1 MGRGWEEDMRTYLSA
16 ALLLSLAAASYGAQP
31 DCQAG
36 ERYLAAARD
45 KSAASD
51 FNEAADLAQSAVD
64 ACPSYGGYEL
74 LGESRA
80 QSLSRPDHVRAVDAF
95 VSAHELASSDT
106 ERARTLYQYARLLNL
121 DGDPQN
127 AYPLIKDAKGLDPGN
142 ADIAALARKIEQR
155 INNPT
160 KEQIVR
166 GLWDSMYKPLRVASI
181 KTAHSTAESAPASTP
196 ASVPTSNV
204 ASVSIPIN
212 FELGTTMVDE
222 RTRANI
228 AVLAEA
234 LADPTYTQ
242 QHFTFVGH
250 ADVRGVEPNNIVLS
264 KRRAEAMA
272 QAVVLLQPSLQ
283 GRIDIIG
290 RGSSEPIDPGHDE
303 DAYRT
308 NRRLQVLLK

>member
-1 MGRGWEEDMRTYLSA
+1 MRIYVALALSM
-16 ALLLSLAAASYGAQP
+16 SLVGVSYAAQP

-36 ERYLAAARD
+36 ERYLVAARD

-51 FNEAADLAQSAVD
+51 FNEAAELAQSSIE
-64 ACPSYGGYEL
+64 ACPGYAGYEL

-80 QSLSRPDHVRAVDAF
+80 QSLSRADHVRAVDAF
-95 VSAHELASSDT
+95 VSAHELASSDA
-106 ERARTLYQYARLLNL
+106 ERAHTLYQYARLLNL

-127 AYPLIKDAKGLDPGN
+127 AYPLIKDARALDPN
-142 ADIAALARKIEQR
+142 DADIAALAGKIEQR

-166 GLWDSMYKPLRVASI
+166 GLWDSMYKPLRVASS
-181 KTAHSTAESAPASTP
+181 KPVHSTAQSAPASAP
-196 ASVPTSNV
+196 VSVPTSNV

-212 FELGTTMVDE
+212 FQLGTTLVDD

-234 LADPTYTQ
+234 LADPAYAQ

-283 GRIDIIG
+283 GRIDVIG

-303 DAYRT
+303 DAYRA

>member
-1 MGRGWEEDMRTYLSA
+1 MKAYLAMALLMAAVGTSA
-16 ALLLSLAAASYGAQP
+16 AAQTDCEAGA
-31 DCQAG
+31 
-36 ERYLAAARD
+36 RYLAAAQE

-64 ACPSYGGYEL
+64 SCPTYAGYEA
-74 LGESRA
+74 LGEARA
-80 QSLSRPDHVRAVDAF
+80 QSLNRTDHIRAVDAF
-95 VSAHELASSDT
+95 VSAHEQASSDS

-127 AYPLIKDAKGLDPGN
+127 AYPLIKDAKALDPDN
-142 ADIAALARKIEQR
+142 SDIATLAGKIEQR

-166 GLWDSMYKPLRVASI
+166 GLWDSMYKPLRVAKI
-181 KTAHSTAESAPASTP
+181 KSVHPGSDPLPATF
-196 ASVPTSNV
+196 PTSNV

-212 FELGTTMVDE
+212 FELGTTMVDD
-222 RTRANI
+222 RTRSNI

-234 LADPTYTQ
+234 LADPAYAQ

-250 ADVRGVEPNNIVLS
+250 ADARGVEPNNVVLS

-272 QAVVLLQPSLQ
+272 QAVVLLQPSLR
-283 GRIDIIG
+283 GRIDVIG
-290 RGSSEPIDPGHDE
+290 RGSSEPIDAGHDE
-303 DAYRT
+303 NAYRA

>member
-1 MGRGWEEDMRTYLSA
+1 MRIYVA
-16 ALLLSLAAASYGAQP
+16 VALLMSLAGASYGAAQP

-64 ACPSYGGYEL
+64 ACPSYAGYEL

-95 VSAHELASSDT
+95 VSAHELASSDP
-106 ERARTLYQYARLLNL
+106 ERAHTLYQYARLLNL

-142 ADIAALARKIEQR
+142 ADIAALAGKIEQR

-181 KTAHSTAESAPASTP
+181 KTVHSTAESAP

-234 LADPTYTQ
+234 LADPTYAQ

-272 QAVVLLQPSLQ
+272 QAVVRLQPSLQ
-283 GRIDIIG
+283 GRIDVVG

-303 DAYRT
+303 DAYRA

>member
-1 MGRGWEEDMRTYLSA
+1 MRVYVA
-16 ALLLSLAAASYGAQP
+16 VALLMSVAGASYGAQP

-36 ERYLAAARD
+36 ERYLAAGRD

-64 ACPSYGGYEL
+64 ACPSYAGYEL

-95 VSAHELASSDT
+95 VSAHELASSDS
-106 ERARTLYQYARLLNL
+106 ERAHTLYQYARLLNQ

-142 ADIAALARKIEQR
+142 PDIAALAGKIEQR

-181 KTAHSTAESAPASTP
+181 KTVHSTAEAAPA
-196 ASVPTSNV
+196 AVPTSNV

-234 LADPTYTQ
+234 LADPTYAQ

-272 QAVVLLQPSLQ
+272 QAVVVLQPSLQ
-283 GRIDIIG
+283 GRIDVIG

-303 DAYRT
+303 SAYRA

>member
-1 MGRGWEEDMRTYLSA
+1 VRIYL
-16 ALLLSLAAASYGAQP
+16 ALALMMAFAGASYAAQP

-36 ERYLAAARD
+36 ERYLTAARA
-45 KSAASD
+45 KSATSD
-51 FNEAADLAQSAVD
+51 FSEAADLAQTAVD
-64 ACPSYGGYEL
+64 ACPSYAGYEL

-80 QSLSRPDHVRAVDAF
+80 QSLSRADHARAVDAF
-95 VSAHELASSDT
+95 VSAHELASSDP
-106 ERARTLYQYARLLNL
+106 ERAHTLYQYARLLNL

-127 AYPLIKDAKGLDPGN
+127 AYPLIKDAKALDPN
-142 ADIAALARKIEQR
+142 DADIAALGAKIEQR

-181 KTAHSTAESAPASTP
+181 KTAHSTAESAPASAPVP
-196 ASVPTSNV
+196 ASGA

-234 LADPTYTQ
+234 LADPTYAQ

-272 QAVVLLQPSLQ
+272 QAVVLLQPSLH
-283 GRIDIIG
+283 GRIDVVG

-303 DAYRT
+303 EAYRA

>member
-1 MGRGWEEDMRTYLSA
+1 
-16 ALLLSLAAASYGAQP
+16 
-31 DCQAG
+31 
-36 ERYLAAARD
+36 
-45 KSAASD
+45 
-51 FNEAADLAQSAVD
+51 
-64 ACPSYGGYEL
+64 
-74 LGESRA
+74 
-80 QSLSRPDHVRAVDAF
+80 VRAVDAF
-95 VSAHELASSDT
+95 VSAHELASSDP
-106 ERARTLYQYARLLNL
+106 ERAHTLYQYARLLNL

-127 AYPLIKDAKGLDPGN
+127 AYPLIKDAKALDPN
-142 ADIAALARKIEQR
+142 DADIAALAGKIEQR
-155 INNPT
+155 IDNPT

-181 KTAHSTAESAPASTP
+181 KTVHSVAESAPASAP
-196 ASVPTSNV
+196 ASVPASSA

-234 LADPTYTQ
+234 LADPTYAQ

-283 GRIDIIG
+283 GRIDVVG
-290 RGSSEPIDPGHDE
+290 RGSAEPIDPGHDE
-303 DAYRT
+303 DAYRA

>member
-1 MGRGWEEDMRTYLSA
+1 MKMYIA
-16 ALLLSLAAASYGAQP
+16 VALLLPAIGTAPAAQT
-31 DCQAG
+31 DCEAG
-36 ERYLAAARD
+36 GRYLAAAQE

-51 FNEAADLAQSAVD
+51 FNEAANLAQSAVD
-64 ACPSYGGYEL
+64 SCPNYVGYEA
-74 LGESRA
+74 LGEARA
-80 QSLSRPDHVRAVDAF
+80 QSLSRTDHAQAVDAF
-95 VSAHELASSDT
+95 VSAHERASTDA

-127 AYPLIKDAKGLDPGN
+127 AYPLIKDAKALDPDN
-142 ADIAALARKIEQR
+142 SDIATLAGKIEQR

-166 GLWDSMYKPLRVASI
+166 GLWDSMYKPLRVATI
-181 KTAHSTAESAPASTP
+181 KSAQPSGGPAPAP
-196 ASVPTSNV
+196 VQTSNV

-212 FELGTTMVDE
+212 FELGTTMVDD

-234 LADPTYTQ
+234 LADPAYAQ

-250 ADVRGVEPNNIVLS
+250 ADIRGVEPNNVVLS
-264 KRRAEAMA
+264 KRRAEAMS

-283 GRIDIIG
+283 GRIDVIG
-290 RGSSEPIDPGHDE
+290 RGSSDPIDPGHDE
-303 DAYRT
+303 NAYRA

>member
-1 MGRGWEEDMRTYLSA
+1 MRIYVALALSM
-16 ALLLSLAAASYGAQP
+16 SLVGVSYAAQP

-36 ERYLAAARD
+36 ERYLVAARD

-51 FNEAADLAQSAVD
+51 FNEAADLAQSSIE
-64 ACPSYGGYEL
+64 ACPSYAGYEL
-74 LGESRA
+74 LGEARA

-95 VSAHELASSDT
+95 VSAHELASSDA
-106 ERARTLYQYARLLNL
+106 ERAHTLYQYARLLNL

-127 AYPLIKDAKGLDPGN
+127 AYPLIKDARALDPN
-142 ADIAALARKIEQR
+142 DADIAALAGKIEQR

-166 GLWDSMYKPLRVASI
+166 GLWDSMYKPLRVASL
-181 KTAHSTAESAPASTP
+181 KPVHSTAQSSAASAPASAP
-196 ASVPTSNV
+196 ASVPTSNA

-212 FELGTTMVDE
+212 FQLGTTLVDD

-234 LADPTYTQ
+234 LADPAYAQ

-264 KRRAEAMA
+264 KRRAETMV

-283 GRIDIIG
+283 GRIDVIG

-303 DAYRT
+303 DAYRA

>member
-1 MGRGWEEDMRTYLSA
+1 MRAYLAISLLISA
-16 ALLLSLAAASYGAQP
+16 AGAAAAAPS
-31 DCQAG
+31 DCEDG
-36 ERYLAAARD
+36 GRYLAAAQE
-45 KSAASD
+45 KFAASE
-51 FNEAADLAQSAVD
+51 FSEAAELAQSAVD
-64 ACPSYGGYEL
+64 TCPNYGGYEA
-74 LGESRA
+74 LGEARA
-80 QSLSRPDHVRAVDAF
+80 QSLNRGDHVRAVDAF
-95 VSAHELASSDT
+95 VSAHEHASSDS

-127 AYPLIKDAKGLDPGN
+127 AYPLIKDAKALDPDN
-142 ADIAALARKIEQR
+142 SDIATLAGKIEQR

-166 GLWDSMYKPLRVASI
+166 GLWDSMYKPLRVATV
-181 KTAHSTAESAPASTP
+181 KSTHTGTDPLPATF
-196 ASVPTSNV
+196 PTSNA

-212 FELGTTMVDE
+212 FELGTTMVDD

-234 LADPTYTQ
+234 LADPAYAQ

-250 ADVRGVEPNNIVLS
+250 ADVRGVEPNNVVLS
-264 KRRAEAMA
+264 KRRAEALS
-272 QAVVLLQPSLQ
+272 QAVILLQPSLHD
-283 GRIDIIG
+283 RIDVIG

-303 DAYRT
+303 EAYRA

>member
-1 MGRGWEEDMRTYLSA
+1 MRVHLAVALLAA
-16 ALLLSLAAASYGAQP
+16 ALLLSVAASYGAQA

-36 ERYLAAARD
+36 ARYLAAAHD

-51 FNEAADLAQSAVD
+51 YNEAADLAQSSID
-64 ACPSYGGYEL
+64 ACPSYAGYEL

-80 QSLSRPDHVRAVDAF
+80 QSLSRPEHVRAVDAF
-95 VSAHELASSDT
+95 VSAHELASSDA
-106 ERARTLYQYARLLNL
+106 ERAHTLYQYARLLNL

-127 AYPLIKDAKGLDPGN
+127 AYPLIKDAKALDPSDP
-142 ADIAALARKIEQR
+142 DIAALAGRIEQR

-181 KTAHSTAESAPASTP
+181 KPLHSTAESAPSSAPSST
-196 ASVPTSNV
+196 PTSNA

-234 LADPTYTQ
+234 LADPTYAQ

-283 GRIDIIG
+283 GRIEVIG

-303 DAYRT
+303 EAYRA

>member
-1 MGRGWEEDMRTYLSA
+1 MKIPVAVVLLMSVAGGSYA
-16 ALLLSLAAASYGAQP
+16 APP

-36 ERYLAAARD
+36 GRYLAAARD

-51 FNEAADLAQSAVD
+51 FNEAADLAQSSID
-64 ACPSYGGYEL
+64 ACPSYAGFEL

-80 QSLSRPDHVRAVDAF
+80 QSLSRPDHARAVDAF
-95 VSAHELASSDT
+95 VSAHELASSDA
-106 ERARTLYQYARLLNL
+106 ERAHTLYQYARLLNL

-127 AYPLIKDAKGLDPGN
+127 AYPLIKDAKALDPN
-142 ADIAALARKIEQR
+142 DADIVALAGKIEQR
-155 INNPT
+155 VNNPT

-181 KTAHSTAESAPASTP
+181 KPIHSNAQSAPGSAPAS
-196 ASVPTSNV
+196 APTGNA

-234 LADPTYTQ
+234 LADPTYAQ

-283 GRIDIIG
+283 GRIDVIG

-303 DAYRT
+303 DAYRA

>member
-1 MGRGWEEDMRTYLSA
+1 MRIYVALALSM
-16 ALLLSLAAASYGAQP
+16 SLVGVSYAAQP

-36 ERYLAAARD
+36 ERYLVAARD

-51 FNEAADLAQSAVD
+51 FNEAAELAQSSIE
-64 ACPSYGGYEL
+64 ACPSYAGYEL

-80 QSLSRPDHVRAVDAF
+80 QSLSRADHVRAVDAF
-95 VSAHELASSDT
+95 VSAHELASSDA
-106 ERARTLYQYARLLNL
+106 ERAHALYQYARLLNL

-127 AYPLIKDAKGLDPGN
+127 AYPLIKDARALDPN
-142 ADIAALARKIEQR
+142 DADIAALAGKIEQR

-166 GLWDSMYKPLRVASI
+166 GLWDSMYKPLRVASS
-181 KTAHSTAESAPASTP
+181 KPVHSTAQSAPASAP
-196 ASVPTSNV
+196 VSVPTSNV

-212 FELGTTMVDE
+212 FQLGTTLVDD

-234 LADPTYTQ
+234 LADPAYAQ

-283 GRIDIIG
+283 GRIDVIG

-303 DAYRT
+303 DAYRA

>member
-1 MGRGWEEDMRTYLSA
+1 MRIHLA
-16 ALLLSLAAASYGAQP
+16 LALLMSLAGASFGAQP

-36 ERYLAAARD
+36 GRYLAAARD
-45 KSAASD
+45 KSTASD
-51 FNEAADLAQSAVD
+51 FSEAADLAQTAVD
-64 ACPSYGGYEL
+64 ACPSYAGYEL

-80 QSLSRPDHVRAVDAF
+80 QSLSRADHVRAVDAF
-95 VSAHELASSDT
+95 VSAHELASSDP
-106 ERARTLYQYARLLNL
+106 ERAHTLYEYARLLNL

-127 AYPLIKDAKGLDPGN
+127 AYPLIKDAKALAPND
-142 ADIAALARKIEQR
+142 ADIAALAAKIEQR

-181 KTAHSTAESAPASTP
+181 KTAHSTTEAAPALASPSAPASS
-196 ASVPTSNV
+196 A

-234 LADPTYTQ
+234 LADPTYAQ

-283 GRIDIIG
+283 GRIDVIG

-303 DAYRT
+303 EAYRA

>member
-1 MGRGWEEDMRTYLSA
+1 MRTLVA
-16 ALLLSLAAASYGAQP
+16 LALLMSLAGASYGAQQ

-36 ERYLAAARD
+36 GRYLTAARD

-51 FNEAADLAQSAVD
+51 FSEAADLAQTAVD
-64 ACPSYGGYEL
+64 ACPSYAGYEL

-80 QSLSRPDHVRAVDAF
+80 QSLSRADHVRAVDAF
-95 VSAHELASSDT
+95 VSAHELASSDP
-106 ERARTLYQYARLLNL
+106 ERAHTLYQYARLLNL

-127 AYPLIKDAKGLDPGN
+127 AYPLIKDAKALDPN
-142 ADIAALARKIEQR
+142 DADIAALAGKIEQR
-155 INNPT
+155 IDNPT

-181 KTAHSTAESAPASTP
+181 KTVHSVAESAPASAP
-196 ASVPTSNV
+196 ASVPASSA

-234 LADPTYTQ
+234 LADPTYAQ
-242 QHFTFVGH
+242 QHFTF
-250 ADVRGVEPNNIVLS
+250 
-264 KRRAEAMA
+264 AEAMA

-283 GRIDIIG
+283 GRIDVVG
-290 RGSSEPIDPGHDE
+290 RGSAEPIDPGHDE
-303 DAYRT
+303 DAYRA

>member
-1 MGRGWEEDMRTYLSA
+1 MKVYIAM
-16 ALLLSLAAASYGAQP
+16 ALLMPTVGTVAAAQTDCEAGA
-31 DCQAG
+31 
-36 ERYLAAARD
+36 RYLAASQE
-45 KSAASD
+45 KSAASE
-51 FNEAADLAQSAVD
+51 FSEAADLAQSAVD
-64 ACPSYGGYEL
+64 SCPTYAGYEA
-74 LGESRA
+74 LGEARA
-80 QSLSRPDHVRAVDAF
+80 QSLSRTDHVRAVDAF
-95 VSAHELASSDT
+95 VSAHELASTDP

-127 AYPLIKDAKGLDPGN
+127 AYPLIKDAKALDPDN
-142 ADIAALARKIEQR
+142 SDIGTLAGKIEQR

-160 KEQIVR
+160 KDQIVR
-166 GLWDSMYKPLRVASI
+166 GLWDSMYKPLRVATVRSVHPG
-181 KTAHSTAESAPASTP
+181 ADPAPATF
-196 ASVPTSNV
+196 PTGNV

-212 FELGTTMVDE
+212 FELGTTMVDD

-234 LADPTYTQ
+234 LADPAYAQ

-250 ADVRGVEPNNIVLS
+250 ADARGVEPNNVVLS

-272 QAVVLLQPSLQ
+272 QAVILLQPSLH
-283 GRIDIIG
+283 GRIDVIG

-303 DAYRT
+303 EAYRA